1 MKETLNGL
9 KESGRILAEIVC
21 FLRLGGATFGVGNVD
36 NVLSDSLDRRR
47 RGRRGDQI
55 AGGMVPRM
63 HVASTMTVRSKERV
77 SITGFTVHYVRRR
90 TRSIS
95 PVKSKVEARPPAP
108 APASLA

>member
-55 AGGMVPRM
+55 AGTVPDARG
-63 HVASTMTVRSKERV
+63 VVDDGSFEGESLNYGSLRKEENAEH
-77 SITGFTVHYVRRR
+77 F
-90 TRSIS
+90 
-95 PVKSKVEARPPAP
+95 AREIE
-108 APASLA
+108 S